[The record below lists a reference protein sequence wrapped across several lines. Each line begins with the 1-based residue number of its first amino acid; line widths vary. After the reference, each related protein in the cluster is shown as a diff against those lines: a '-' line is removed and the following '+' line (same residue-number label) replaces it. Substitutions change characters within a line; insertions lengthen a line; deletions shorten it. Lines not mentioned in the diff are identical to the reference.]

1 MRALG
6 SDRRNWLKSGRN
18 ALVVTGIVRNL
29 TLELRTLIHLNLK
42 LANDRGQ
49 MHGGIAAEGDKERR
63 RAGHMSAAAAA
74 RRRALY
80 SSTRG
85 SPNVD
90 SSYKVEFDTTLLEM
104 QDEIFH
110 CMNCWK
116 FVKFFLNISR
126 PHSVIFRKIF
136 RAKNVRE
143 FVYATLKTTRPVFL
157 KSDWEYYTYL
167 WELLFYILFIILV
180 LGKQNR
186 RVCFCIPVCLSC
198 WL

>member
-74 RRRALY
+74 RRRAL
-80 SSTRG
+80 
-85 SPNVD
+85 
-90 SSYKVEFDTTLLEM
+90 
-104 QDEIFH
+104 
-110 CMNCWK
+110 
-116 FVKFFLNISR
+116 
-126 PHSVIFRKIF
+126 
-136 RAKNVRE
+136 
-143 FVYATLKTTRPVFL
+143 
-157 KSDWEYYTYL
+157 
-167 WELLFYILFIILV
+167 
-180 LGKQNR
+180 
-186 RVCFCIPVCLSC
+186 
-198 WL
+198 